1 MVVSVTSGLGQA
13 VSGTTGARGG
23 RVNSEFEAIFLDH
36 YDAVLR
42 VLVRLVGA
50 GQAEELANEVFF
62 RLSRQP
68 ERWLITN
75 NVGGWLYRTATRTG
89 IDALR
94 AAARRAR
101 YEQAAATEGTPFEGR
116 EAGPLRDILR
126 DEHRKRV
133 QFVLSAMK
141 PAQAQLLLMRAG
153 GSSYKEIAEI
163 TNVPVGSV
171 GTTLNRA
178 EAEFRK
184 RYLKL
189 TGEKGNL

>member
-1 MVVSVTSGLGQA
+1 
-13 VSGTTGARGG
+13 VSGTTGAQRVQ
-23 RVNSEFEAIFLDH
+23 VNSEFEAIFLEH

-75 NVGGWLYRTATRTG
+75 NVGGWLYRTATRAG

-94 AAARRAR
+94 AAARRTR
-101 YEQAAATEGTPFEGR
+101 YEQTAASEGTLSDGR

-133 QFVLSAMK
+133 QFVLSGMK

-163 TNVPVGSV
+163 TGVSVGGV

-189 TGEKGNL
+189 TGEKESL